1 MATRRNKGE
10 KMENTEQVEQVEQEQ
25 VEQAQAEQVVDIAP
39 ELVVKEAGYS
49 QPIEFKPQRVTK
61 VGEMTRKDW

>member
-10 KMENTEQVEQVEQEQ
+10 KMENTEQVEQVEQ
-25 VEQAQAEQVVDIAP
+25 AQAEQIVDIAP